1 MNMPGCHCF
10 ALSPIDN
17 LIQRVINQYYMR
29 NYLARTS
36 KGFTLIELL
45 IVIALLG
52 ALAVGLLATIDPF
65 EQLKKGRDTS
75 LRNTVSEFYNA
86 NLRYYSTKGQFPW
99 GTDATSGLIYSDFT
113 GTITEL
119 ITVGELKARFQ
130 ELAGTG
136 NLAKVFVESTSSE
149 HISTCFKPESK
160 AFQEDLNA
168 IYDSSGVAQAAPTCK
183 SQTSGTAG
191 SDCYFCIQ

>member
-1 MNMPGCHCF
+1 MKLHLP
-10 ALSPIDN
+10 LSK
-17 LIQRVINQYYMR
+17 
-29 NYLARTS
+29 

-99 GTDATSGLIYSDFT
+99 SGTAMSNYINTMTSDVIV
-113 GTITEL
+113 EL
-119 ITVGELKARFQ
+119 VSSGELKNRFAD
-130 ELAGTG
+130 LAGTG
-136 NLAKVFVESTSSE
+136 NLAKIYLNSPTAENLSV
-149 HISTCFKPESK
+149 CYKPESK
-160 AFQEDLNA
+160 SFQIDPNT
-168 IYDSSGVAQAAPTCK
+168 IYDQSGGTSITTCK
-183 SQTSGTAG
+183 GAGAGTDA
-191 SDCYFCIQ
+191 CWYCIQ

>member
-1 MNMPGCHCF
+1 MK
-10 ALSPIDN
+10 
-17 LIQRVINQYYMR
+17 
-29 NYLARTS
+29 

-99 GTDATSGLIYSDFT
+99 SGTAIATTLNTMTADVIA
-113 GTITEL
+113 EL
-119 ITVGELKARFQ
+119 VSSGELKNRFAD
-130 ELAGTG
+130 LAGTG
-136 NLAKVFVESTSSE
+136 NLLKIWLYSPTAENLAV
-149 HISTCFKPESK
+149 CFKPESK
-160 AFQEDLNA
+160 AFQIDPNT
-168 IYDSSGVAQAAPTCK
+168 IYDQTGGQTLTCK
-183 SQTSGTAG
+183 SQTSTGT
-191 SDCYFCIQ
+191 DCYYCIQ

>member
-1 MNMPGCHCF
+1 
-10 ALSPIDN
+10 
-17 LIQRVINQYYMR
+17 MR
-29 NYLARTS
+29 NYFARNS
-36 KGFTLIELL
+36 GFTLIELL

-75 LRNTVSEFYNA
+75 LRNTVSEFYNG
-86 NLRYYSTKGQFPW
+86 NLRYYSTKGAFPW
-99 GTDATSGLIYSDFT
+99 GSAATSGNVYPGFT
-113 GTITEL
+113 STIVEL
-119 ITVGELKARFQ
+119 INVGELKNRFQ

-136 NLAKVFVESTSSE
+136 NLAKVYITSTSGE
-149 HISTCFKPESK
+149 HISACFKPESK

-168 IYDSSGVAQAAPTCK
+168 IYDSSGVTSSVTCK

-191 SDCYFCIQ
+191 TDCYFCIQ